1 MHKSDFMADLE
12 TIAKGSRSGHE
23 GQGQYVIRD
32 RTMWQDLWETVH
44 SYRTDKPDLPEI
56 DFEHEMVIAYFMG
69 SRRSSGYSAEIIKAE
84 ETGDKL
90 KVAVRTSAPK
100 TSCFVACWLTQPY
113 HIVKT
118 RKTDK
123 AVEFVIS

>member
-1 MHKSDFMADLE
+1 MHKSDFMGDLE
-12 TIAKGSRSGHE
+12 TIAIGSRSGHE
-23 GQGQYVIRD
+23 GKGQYVIRD

-44 SYRTDKPDLPEI
+44 SYCTDKPHLPEI

-84 ETGDKL
+84 ETDDKL
-90 KVAVRTSAPK
+90 KVTVKTAVPSGG
-100 TSCFVACWLTQPY
+100 FVACWLTQPY

-123 AVEFVIS
+123 AVEFITK